1 MAIHLNQDSAL
12 NQALLPRME
21 YIYISRDE
29 NTDHL
34 KQTNVEEHQ
43 DRFEWV
49 EDTVKMY
56 F

>member
-1 MAIHLNQDSAL
+1 
-12 NQALLPRME
+12 ME

-29 NTDHL
+29 NSDHL

-49 EDTVKMY
+49 GEYSQNVLLNHQQKQMGIHVQ
-56 F
+56 